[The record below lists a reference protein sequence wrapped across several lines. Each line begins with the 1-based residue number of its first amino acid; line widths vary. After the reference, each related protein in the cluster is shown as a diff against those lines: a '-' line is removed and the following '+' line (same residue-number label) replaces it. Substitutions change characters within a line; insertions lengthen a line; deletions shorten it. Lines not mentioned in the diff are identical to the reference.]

1 MSAFCA
7 TAAPHR
13 ALPIGGIPTNT
24 WDRWVEDNCPFSLL
38 LVLQQAYRWIVD
50 SRDEMTE
57 ERLRDLD
64 DVYKLYRCHAIMN
77 CTHSCPKNLN
87 PGRSI
92 AHIKQ
97 LLHHRH
103 FSCVSNKHSYRSK
116 LYPSLP
122 FGTMSFF
129 IFKSGQQ
136 SITDSPAAFFTL
148 KSIDPFPSFCSF
160 AKYRSASLFP
170 SCAAMCVG

>member
-1 MSAFCA
+1 MSNTTRSSPGCRRRASHLPMTPMSRRTSSLRRTAPSWTACMSAFCA
-7 TAAPHR
+7 IAALRR
-13 ALPIGGIPTNT
+13 APLTGGIQTSI
-24 WDRWVEDNCPFSLL
+24 WGRWVGRIHLL
-38 LVLQQAYRWIVD
+38 HHPLVLQQAYRWIVD

-103 FSCVSNKHSYRSK
+103 FSIVFNK
-116 LYPSLP
+116 
-122 FGTMSFF
+122 
-129 IFKSGQQ
+129 Q
-136 SITDSPAAFFTL
+136 S
-148 KSIDPFPSFCSF
+148 
-160 AKYRSASLFP
+160 
-170 SCAAMCVG
+170 